1 MFEVRKKLNG
11 ILAEHT
17 GQSEEVI
24 EKQTGYDHFFGPE
37 ESVAFGLA
45 DKIVGFD
52 MLMEEK

>member
-17 GQSEEVI
+17 GQPEEVI